1 MQMRLDSKWGPSGL
15 GKNGSI
21 SLSNVIKWQS
31 KIFLPE
37 LQQVVLWN
45 GPKQASWMLG
55 GIAMEEKLCRQHL
68 RSGSVVFLMAR
79 RVTTVGLALAEA
91 HSILNKKISPLVLVG
106 VCELQRGCACICV
119 CVLMG
124 VFVCVRAS
132 KREKE
137 YACVLLRGHPTNI
150 LQKARS

>member
-1 MQMRLDSKWGPSGL
+1 M
-15 GKNGSI
+15 
-21 SLSNVIKWQS
+21 
-31 KIFLPE
+31 
-37 LQQVVLWN
+37 VLWN

-106 VCELQRGCACICV
+106 VCELQRACACMCV
-119 CVLMG
+119 CVC
-124 VFVCVRAS
+124 VCV
-132 KREKE
+132 
-137 YACVLLRGHPTNI
+137 CV
-150 LQKARS
+150 